1 MSDDSIVKIMQSL
14 GLDYSPAITATEM
27 FQKSITNL
35 NKDLAQLKASAMQSA
50 KDINNAFLSQLGQ
63 INNKQIV
70 DQWSRPIQSI
80 QKEASKSATAMSEIK
95 TAHESVAVAAEK
107 HRTPIKE
114 LIDQYNLLGT
124 KVDDTTQSYT
134 ANAAQLYAIS
144 KAAKEVIGTIKD
156 VEMGMVEIQRVMDD
170 TSFVF
175 DEYRDNLL
183 GLGVEYG
190 QTFDTVQNIALRWAQ
205 SGYNVADSLKLA
217 ETSLLALNAGELDAK
232 YATEAMIGIMAQWE
246 LQADDLVT
254 VMDKVNKTADSYST
268 TAQDLVDG
276 LLRSSGAAKV
286 MNLSLEDT
294 ISLLTVMREASGR
307 TGKEVGNAL
316 NSILSYIQRPKSID
330 VMEAMGIK
338 VFADEAKTQFRNALE
353 IFQDI
358 AVNWDKT
365 SKDIQDG
372 FVAAADD
379 AQLFNE
385 DLAVA
390 LGLQEEWNDLQKRD
404 ISQAAAG
411 VHRRNFFIGMI
422 ERMTEVQGVLNNMMD
437 AEGYIMEKNAL
448 AMDTLEKKQMSL
460 KASVEALAVAMGDA
474 GLGSSLKLLT
484 DGSTKAINAFNEMPK
499 GARDAILAFT
509 EITLAVKA
517 LEAGMSL
524 LSLKMPIMSAG
535 LKVFT
540 GGISNLTTNVMALG
554 SAIKTGLI
562 ANLPLLGTAAVI
574 GGVVALANHIKGAR
588 EEAQLFIATT
598 QDNIQSLDEQKQG
611 LTELAKE
618 YDTLKSKENDLT
630 ITAEEKERLKE
641 VQQELVELYDVS
653 ITGID
658 AEGNAYA
665 DSIEAIRARIDA
677 IEDLKAAEQERL
689 EAAVMAQD
697 DSDVKTLEKNI
708 EKRRQLVSEMKKIQ
722 EQIDEYR
729 RIIDSGGMVTTPSGR
744 GTIDASTEHG
754 KSILRGYI
762 DNLSKDYI
770 ELATILDDVNDKVS
784 DSTNDRINLLKTDA
798 AAMAKQLSD
807 SGTQVSDS
815 ARVFAN
821 QLAEGLALTPKGI
834 MEVRDEFENALK
846 DFIRLDN
853 QYKQAVSKG
862 DTTAI
867 DNASKAIME
876 FVSSVAGS
884 RPELENFVISME
896 KLYPAADNLSE
907 SLANTSKSTI
917 NSEVAIGKA
926 TKAYEDATAKLQEY
940 YVILDELNSKEGL
953 SAKSKDA
960 IITKYH
966 ALLPYLSDEQELR
979 RQLIKIVAQEE
990 ETQRNAYADMLI
1002 ASKEFYNAK
1011 VKGNVEL
1018 SKKLNEYYG
1027 IDLENYKSLAEAK
1040 ESVETALIQTL
1051 SAKWQKYFNVTG
1063 LGIKETM
1070 DNLARAAL
1078 HGNSYAAKMADELYP
1093 AYKKIMETEQAFR
1106 DLALDLG
1113 GIDFKGINMGN
1124 VKTPRTPKT
1133 RTSKERYENKELQ
1146 NALRML
1152 EHRKR
1157 ISEETQSTIQA
1168 EINELHRIN
1177 KLYVKTEE
1185 ERMDMVE
1192 RIYAAEKRLRDRRLQ
1207 DSINWINEKKNLDQL
1222 SVEEEIA
1229 AWERVRENQAN
1240 NIEARKQAEL
1250 NLYRL
1255 RNQVMAD
1262 SYNKEENHIK
1272 HITKL
1277 GILSTEQQIE
1287 QYRKLY
1293 EVKAQSLAEEQ
1304 SRVENLFDLYKKLI
1318 SDQQRTIKVAYD
1330 ERIKQIDEE
1339 ARRKKAMHE
1348 DEIKAIEKELELL
1361 NKQEQEYDHNKRMA
1375 DLREQLAYW
1384 QVRTS
1389 EDARKKVAEL
1399 LKQIDEEEHKR
1410 EVELKRQSLED
1421 KRKILQDEVKSID
1434 ETARLEREKW
1444 EKSYKE
1450 IEISFD
1456 DHSVNMIALAST
1468 MSKEM
1473 YEEFKKNYLIPLEN
1487 ALKNAE
1493 YHKIG
1498 DILEGVDDFARG
1510 AFEKTYNTT
1519 NAQVYRL
1526 ANQILE
1532 FKRQYEYGGDKSA
1545 AQRAVPIYDE
1555 LTKLN
1560 PRVAD
1565 MLHRSNYKAA
1575 KEYIASLP
1583 KAHTGAQVL
1592 TYGAA
1597 YLKPG
1602 ELVFPPDLS
1611 IKLESLIQAL
1621 YRQPISQSSNSFTD
1635 NRKEIHIDRLL
1646 NIENNYIE
1654 DEVDGEILVR
1664 TLKRAISS
1672 IY

>member
-70 DQWSRPIQSI
+70 DQWSRPIQSM
-80 QKEASKSATAMSEIK
+80 QKEVSKSAVAMSEMK

-114 LIDQYNLLGT
+114 LIGQYNLLGT
-124 KVDDTTQSYT
+124 KVDDSTQSFT

-156 VEMGMVEIQRVMDD
+156 VEIGMVEIQRVMDD
-170 TSFVF
+170 SSFVF
-175 DEYRDNLL
+175 GEYRDNLL

-499 GARDAILAFT
+499 GVRDTILVMT
-509 EITLAVKA
+509 ELTLTVKA
-517 LEAGMSL
+517 LEAGMNL
-524 LSLKMPIMSAG
+524 FGLKMPIASAG
-535 LKVFT
+535 INILT
-540 GGISNLTTNVMALG
+540 GGIGNLTTNTMAFATAL
-554 SAIKTGLI
+554 KTGLI
-562 ANLPLLGTAAVI
+562 ANLPLLGSAAVI
-574 GGVVALANHIKGAR
+574 GGIIALRNHMKRAR
-588 EEAQLFIATT
+588 EEAQLFITTT
-598 QDNIQSLDEQKQG
+598 QDNIKSLEEQKQG
-611 LTELAKE
+611 LTELANE
-618 YDTLKSKENDLT
+618 YETLKDKEKNLT
-630 ITAEEKERLKE
+630 ATAEEKERLKE
-641 VQQELVELYDVS
+641 IQRELVELYDVS
-653 ITGID
+653 ISGID

-665 DSIEAIRARIDA
+665 DSTEAIKDRIKTLEELQAIEHKRLETALIKKRDSDIKA
-677 IEDLKAAEQERL
+677 IEDNIKERERL
-689 EAAVMAQD
+689 EQ
-697 DSDVKTLEKNI
+697 KLI
-708 EKRRQLVSEMKKIQ
+708 EADQKIKEIEEGYLRRENLRLGGF
-722 EQIDEYR
+722 QI
-729 RIIDSGGMVTTPSGR
+729 TPSHKEY
-744 GTIDASTEHG
+744 DEMV
-754 KSILRGYI
+754 KE
-762 DNLSKDYI
+762 YI
-770 ELATILDDVNDKVS
+770 ERLKGHKLDIEIAIDDINNTIKAVTS
-784 DSTNDRINLLKTDA
+784 DTSHYLKEYAQTIISELYEGGQTA
-798 AAMAKQLSD
+798 
-807 SGTQVSDS
+807 SDS
-815 ARVFAN
+815 ARLFAN
-821 QLAEGLALTPKGI
+821 QLAEGLSATSKGI
-834 MEVRDEFENALK
+834 LELKDNFENAIK
-846 DFIRLDN
+846 GFIKLDR
-853 QYKQAVSKG
+853 QYEQAVSKG

-867 DNASKAIME
+867 NNASKAIME
-876 FVSSVAGS
+876 FVGAIADGQ
-884 RPELENFVISME
+884 PELNDFVIAME
-896 KLYPAADNLSE
+896 KLYPTADNLSK
-907 SLANTSKSTI
+907 SVDNTSKSTI
-917 NSEVAIGKA
+917 NSSAVIGKA
-926 TKAYEDATAKLQEY
+926 TKAYEDATAKLQDY

-979 RQLIKIVAQEE
+979 RQLIKIIAQEE

-1078 HGNSYAAKMADELYP
+1078 HGDSYAAKMADELYP

-1293 EVKAQSLAEEQ
+1293 EIKAQSLAEEQ

-1444 EKSYKE
+1444 DKSYKE

-1456 DHSVNMIALAST
+1456 DHSINMIALAST
-1468 MSKEM
+1468 MSKGM
-1473 YEEFKKNYLIPLEN
+1473 FEEFQKNYLIPLEN
-1487 ALKNAE
+1487 ALRD
-1493 YHKIG
+1493 G
-1498 DILEGVDDFARG
+1498 DYGSIDRIVGGIDDFAKD
-1510 AFEKTYNTT
+1510 AFDRTYNTT

-1526 ANQILE
+1526 ANQILDY
-1532 FKRQYEYGGDKSA
+1532 KREYEYGGDKSA
-1545 AQRAVPIYDE
+1545 AQRAIPLYDE
-1555 LTKLN
+1555 LTKLS
-1560 PRVAD
+1560 PSIAD
-1565 MLHRSNYKAA
+1565 MLHRSNYMTA
-1575 KEYIASLP
+1575 KEFVERLP
-1583 KAHTGAQVL
+1583 KAHTGAEVL

-1602 ELVFPPDLS
+1602 ELIFPPDLS
-1611 IKLESLIQAL
+1611 MKLEDLIQVL
-1621 YRQPISQSSNSFTD
+1621 YARPIQQSSQSLTD
-1635 NRKEIHIDRLL
+1635 NRKEVKIEKLL
-1646 NIENNYIE
+1646 NIERNYME
-1654 DEVDGEILVR
+1654 DEIDGEILAR
-1664 TLKRAISS
+1664 ELGRAINS
-1672 IY
+1672 IV